1 MRKENILKYI
11 KLFGTIIAVILF
23 SFFVFNHWN
32 ELISNIKL
40 LGILPVILLLI
51 ITLVSRFFVSFRW
64 FFLIQALEPEI
75 KLANV
80 IKITFTGLFASNFL
94 PTTIGGD
101 LVRVAGGLQLGY
113 DPVKLSTSLLFDRL
127 VGMVGMVIALPLN
140 IFIPNVVKLLPKSNN
155 TLINQVLIGNTI
167 FNKLKEKT
175 TNIFIKLLNTLKLW
189 KNQPKAVIFSFTSTI
204 GHMICLFITIW
215 YLFYIQKV
223 NIPFSSIAGLW
234 SLSYFFTL
242 LPVSINGLGLQEI
255 SITYL
260 YSTIGGA
267 SLESC
272 LVTAIMIRI
281 LQSFA
286 SLPGAL
292 FLPSILIKPRV

>member
-1 MRKENILKYI
+1 
-11 KLFGTIIAVILF
+11 
-23 SFFVFNHWN
+23 
-32 ELISNIKL
+32 
-40 LGILPVILLLI
+40 
-51 ITLVSRFFVSFRW
+51 
-64 FFLIQALEPEI
+64 
-75 KLANV
+75 V
-80 IKITFTGLFASNFL
+80 IKITFTGLFATNFL

-127 VGMVGMVIALPLN
+127 IGMVGMIIALPLN
-140 IFIPNVVKLLPKSNN
+140 IFIPKVIKLLPENRN
-155 TLINQVLIGNTI
+155 ILINQIVIGSTIWKNLI
-167 FNKLKEKT
+167 EKT
-175 TNIFIKLLNTLKLW
+175 TNLVNKLLNTLKLW
-189 KNQPKAVIFSFTSTI
+189 RNQPKAIIFSFISTI

-215 YLFYIQKV
+215 CLFFIQKV
-223 NIPFSSIAGLW
+223 NIPFSSVAGLW

-292 FLPSILIKPRV
+292 FLPSIMIKTEKINENR